1 MNNKDFEYSCTASPP
16 PRWRWILRAWRL
28 AVVLLLLASTGRAE
42 AEDTWLFSPY
52 RVNVWISYGPSV
64 RITRTQQADVKRVLR
79 ARIGA
84 WAKSTWDLTIPAVP
98 LELRA
103 DVMQSPRQMTFK
115 EIQAALEPKPI
126 PGDAETGSEE
136 KKTAAVT
143 EPPRKTVLDGDKL
156 FVVSVVDDGT
166 RFRVQARELDCRALS
181 WSRTSE
187 RELGNSAQL
196 GDAVFSAIAE
206 AFAPVVRFSEFRT
219 IGYQNEAGQEKSRE
233 VLVGTLRAA
242 GLMYQPKAPA
252 PPEEQESA
260 EGGQQPVAEAEEDPV
275 EKNKEGVAEG
285 GAIGATSSLTDQFEI
300 DSTLPGYIGEGM
312 VMRAVV
318 RRDDRYGRPLE
329 GGITEVVASYV
340 FVQKL
345 NPTGNIECK
354 VYATGSLAKNPVR
367 ARSSSRTHKYGLLVR
382 PTAQKT
388 NLKLVD
394 RDRPGRGLEGYTVF
408 SKTPQ
413 FPGEENF
420 HIEEADPRTLGQTDW
435 RGIIP
440 VDRLATQIR
449 IIYVRNGQQILARI
463 PIVPGL
469 EDVHMAMLPSDDL
482 RLQVEAFIVGFQLSV
497 MDVVIQRKV
506 LATRV
511 RAKLKEQ
518 QVDEAQQI
526 HEQFRNLPSKSD
538 LEKRLQDRQRDFT
551 GGSIDK
557 WSRAKIDA
565 LFSRTRLLMD
575 NYIDLNL
582 DAELIRE
589 VPQTAEEAAASAAE
603 RAAQPAGSTT
613 KFVPGIFSREEGDL
627 IEEINLLPG
636 GGVQWY
642 LSGNKLDV
650 MMVYDGLTL
659 NVGELKWVASG
670 QEVLIQAPS
679 GDGVA
684 YGVDE
689 KNNLTGPV
697 ATFAKGERT
706 KTDKGGFALDTYK
719 RAGSE

>member
-1 MNNKDFEYSCTASPP
+1 MKDKGFQHSQTAFPP
-16 PRWRWILRAWRL
+16 LRWRWAQRALRL
-28 AVVLLLLASTGRAE
+28 AVVSLLLASAGRGE

-64 RITRTQQADVKRVLR
+64 RVTRVQRAEVKRVLR
-79 ARIGA
+79 ARVDA
-84 WAKSTWDLTIPAVP
+84 WAKSTWDLKIPTVP
-98 LELRA
+98 MELRA

-115 EIQAALEPKPI
+115 DIQTVLEDMTV

-136 KKTAAVT
+136 KKTATVT
-143 EPPRKTVLDGDKL
+143 EANKKTVLDGDKL

-166 RFRVQARELDCRALS
+166 DFKVQARELDCRALS
-181 WSRTSE
+181 WSQTSE
-187 RELGNSAQL
+187 RELGNPAQL
-196 GDAVFSAIAE
+196 GDAVFSAIEE
-206 AFAPVVRFSEFRT
+206 AFSPVVRFREFRT

-242 GLMYQPKAPA
+242 GLMYQPKPPA
-252 PPEEQESA
+252 PPSEQEPA
-260 EGGQQPVAEAEEDPV
+260 EGEQEPAAETEENPVDTSE
-275 EKNKEGVAEG
+275 EGVAEG
-285 GAIGATSSLTDQFEI
+285 GAIGTTSSLTDQFEI

-329 GGITEVVASYV
+329 GGITEVVATYV

-345 NPTGNIECK
+345 NPTGNLECK
-354 VYATGSLAKNPVR
+354 VYTTGSLAKNPVR

-382 PTAQKT
+382 PTVPKT
-388 NLKLVD
+388 DLKLVD
-394 RDRPGRGLEGYTVF
+394 RDQPGRGLEGYTVF

-413 FPGEENF
+413 FPSEENF
-420 HIEEADPRTLGQTDW
+420 HAEEADPRTLGLTDW

-469 EDVHMAMLPSDDL
+469 DDVHTALLPSDDL
-482 RLQVEAFIVGFQLSV
+482 RLQVEAFIVGFQLAV

-511 RAKLKEQ
+511 RAKLKEKK
-518 QVDEAQQI
+518 VAEAQQI

-565 LFSRTRLLMD
+565 LFARTRLLMD

-589 VPQTAEEAAASAAE
+589 VPQTAEEAAASAQS
-603 RAAQPAGSTT
+603 AAQST
-613 KFVPGIFSREEGDL
+613 
-627 IEEINLLPG
+627 
-636 GGVQWY
+636 
-642 LSGNKLDV
+642 
-650 MMVYDGLTL
+650 
-659 NVGELKWVASG
+659 
-670 QEVLIQAPS
+670 PS
-679 GDGVA
+679 S
-684 YGVDE
+684 
-689 KNNLTGPV
+689 P
-697 ATFAKGERT
+697 
-706 KTDKGGFALDTYK
+706 
-719 RAGSE
+719 